1 MKKTLLLFLL
11 AIQVLITAAQQS
23 TPLKIIDSKTLH
35 PIIGASISKSK
46 QSLSQSDTS
55 GVATLSLAGKNTLE
69 ISAIGYDSQLID
81 VTFPSA
87 EALTI
92 YLVSTQS
99 SMEEVTIVSSTRTN
113 QNIETAPIKIE
124 VLGAEE
130 MQEESMVKPSTVMGI
145 IGDVS
150 GVQIQ
155 QTSAVSGNSNVR
167 IQGLDGRY
175 TQILRDGLPL
185 YEGFSGGFGVMSIP
199 PLDLKQVE
207 LIKGSASTLYGAG
220 AIGGLVNLISKRPTT
235 KQEGIFT
242 LNQTTLQETNFNS
255 FLSKRYKKFGYTFYA
270 GASKQNAV
278 DVNKDGFS
286 DVAKWQSLVVHPR
299 LFFYP
304 KENTILTLGFTK
316 TLDKRLG
323 GDMLVIEDKK
333 DAVHQYYE
341 QNKID
346 RSTAELLF
354 EKNYNSKNKFFIKS
368 SLSSFDR
375 TISTTSHSF
384 KANQLDYFSEASFVI
399 NKPKCSWVTGIN
411 FLGNNFKKISGDS
424 VYLNN
429 KSNNTVGA
437 FVQYTYKWKDK
448 SSFELGLR
456 NDYHF
461 QYGNFVLPRFAI
473 FHQINSHWGAR
484 AGFGA
489 GYKIPDALTPQINDY
504 AIEKILPIND
514 IVKVEKSFG
523 YNLECNYKASLG
535 DENNIFI
542 NQAFFL
548 TQLDNPLI
556 AMEQPDGLVSFSSA
570 TKPIITKGF
579 DTYIKLHLEDWELYA
594 GYTYTLAERKY
605 LSDNQ
610 FMPFTPKFRMA
621 YMLTKEWEGRARF
634 CIETSYN
641 GYQYREDYS
650 KTPDYLFMASM
661 FEYKFNKHL
670 SVVVNVEN
678 ILDNRQSKTEGLYSG
693 SITNPEF
700 KTLWAPIDGRAFN
713 ACIKYSL

>member
-1 MKKTLLLFLL
+1 MKKTLLLLIL
-11 AIQVLITAAQQS
+11 TIQVVLAFAQQS
-23 TPLKIIDSKTLH
+23 TQLKIVDSKTLQ
-35 PIIGASISKSK
+35 PLIGASISKLK
-46 QSLSQSDTS
+46 QPLLQSDTS
-55 GVATLSLAGKNTLE
+55 GLAILSLTGKNTLE
-69 ISAIGYDSQLID
+69 ISAIGYESQLVD
-81 VTFPSA
+81 VIFPSA
-87 EALTI
+87 EVLTI
-92 YLVSTQS
+92 YLVLTQS

-113 QNIETAPIKIE
+113 QNIETAPIKVE

-286 DVAKWQSLVVHPR
+286 DVAKWQSVVMHPR

-316 TLDKRLG
+316 TMDERLG
-323 GDMLVIEDKK
+323 GDMLVIDNKK
-333 DAVHQYYE
+333 DDVHQFYE
-341 QNKID
+341 KNKLD
-346 RSTAELLF
+346 RSSAELLF
-354 EKNYNSKNKFFIKS
+354 EKNWSSKNKFFIKS

-375 TISTTSHSF
+375 TISTASHTF

-399 NKPKCSWVTGIN
+399 NKPKYTWVTGVN

-437 FVQYTYKWKDK
+437 FVQYSYKWKDK

-514 IVKVEKSFG
+514 IVKVEKSYG

-556 AMEQPDGLVSFSSA
+556 AMEHPDGLVSFSSA
-570 TKPIITKGF
+570 TNPIITKGF

-621 YMLTKEWEGRARF
+621 YMLTKEWEGKARF

-641 GYQYREDYS
+641 GFQYREDYS
-650 KTPDYLFMASM
+650 KTPDYLFMAAM
-661 FEYKFNKHL
+661 FEYKFNKHV
-670 SVVVNVEN
+670 SVVLNVEN
-678 ILDNRQSKTEGLYSG
+678 LLDNRQSKSEELYSG
-693 SITNPEF
+693 SITNPVF

-713 ACIKYSL
+713 ACIKFQL